1 MAGKQFFAKL
11 SEPFTRA
18 ENYAG
23 RKLSAAAEYLNQ
35 RPMLK
40 AGVLTGAGAGAL
52 ITGVVGG
59 TDFTA
64 RRNKEAIKK
73 LEEELFITKVKLADQ
88 EISQGLIR
96 DFSPETMENYDFLQ
110 YSTLPA
116 ETKELV
122 DYKSSLANVDPQTV
136 YDTAVPWQFKVGGAD
151 AVEALLKS
159 EEIRP
164 DASGYGFILV
174 DPQVPERLLFN

>member
-1 MAGKQFFAKL
+1 MAGNQFFAKL
-11 SEPFTRA
+11 SEPFIRA

-23 RKLSAAAEYLNQ
+23 QQLSAAGQYLNE
-35 RPMLK
+35 RPLLK

-52 ITGVVGG
+52 IAGVVGG

-88 EISQGLIR
+88 EISQGLMR

-116 ETKELV
+116 KTKELV
-122 DYKSSLANVDPQTV
+122 DYKSSLANVDPETV
-136 YDTAVPWQFKVGGAD
+136 YNTAVPWQFKVQGAD
-151 AVEALLKS
+151 AVEALLSKKQ
-159 EEIRP
+159 IRQ
-164 DASGYGFILV
+164 DASGYGFIFI
-174 DPQVPERLLFN
+174 DPAQINQ